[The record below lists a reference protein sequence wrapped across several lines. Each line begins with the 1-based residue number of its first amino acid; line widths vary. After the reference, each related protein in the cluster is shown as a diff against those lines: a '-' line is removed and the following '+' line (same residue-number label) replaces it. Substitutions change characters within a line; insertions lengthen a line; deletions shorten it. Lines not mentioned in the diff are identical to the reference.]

1 MDMSEEEI
9 DAEIIARLG
18 ESDSLNEFRF
28 YVKPL
33 YKIAQQAFLSAT
45 QRLWNA
51 YWSDKLSNHLQGI
64 LLNLLYIAMI

>member
-33 YKIAQQAFLSAT
+33 
-45 QRLWNA
+45 
-51 YWSDKLSNHLQGI
+51 
-64 LLNLLYIAMI
+64 

>member
-33 YKIAQQAFLSAT
+33 YKIAQKDFLSAT
-45 QRLWNA
+45 QSLWNE
-51 YWSDKLSNHLQGI
+51 YWSDKL
-64 LLNLLYIAMI
+64 